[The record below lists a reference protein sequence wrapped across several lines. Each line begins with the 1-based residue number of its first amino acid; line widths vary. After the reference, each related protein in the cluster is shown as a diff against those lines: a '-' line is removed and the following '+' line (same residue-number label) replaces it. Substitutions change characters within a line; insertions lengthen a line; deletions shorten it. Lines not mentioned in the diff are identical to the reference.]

1 MKIAVAGGTG
11 IAGRHVTGSVR
22 AAGHTAVVLSR
33 SAGADLLDG
42 HGLADALRG
51 VSAVI
56 DVTNTTT
63 ARRARSVAFFG
74 TVTRNLLE
82 AEQRAGVGHH
92 VALSI
97 VGTDRVDFG
106 YYLGKRHQEELVLA
120 GPVPG
125 SVLRTTQFHEFAGQ
139 LLDRFRGPVA
149 LAPRMLS
156 QPVAAAEAAAA
167 LVELALA
174 GPAGLAPELAGPQE
188 FWMADLVRRVARAR
202 GQHRPVLA
210 VRLPGA
216 AGKAMA
222 GGGQLPTGP
231 GPRGVLTFDEWLA
244 AGGATGPV
252 PASTG
257 PASTGPAS
265 TGPASTGRAGR

>member
-11 IAGRHVTGSVR
+11 VTGRHVTESVR

-33 SAGADLLDG
+33 SAGVDLLEG

-63 ARRARSVAFFG
+63 TRRARSVAFFG
-74 TVTRNLLE
+74 TVTRNLLA
-82 AEQRAGVGHH
+82 AEQQAGTGHH

-97 VGTDRVDFG
+97 IGTDRVDFG
-106 YYLGKRHQEELVLA
+106 YYLGKRRQEELVLA

-139 LLDRFRGPVA
+139 LLDRVRGPVA
-149 LAPRMLS
+149 LAPQMLS

-167 LVELALA
+167 LVGLALA
-174 GPAGLAPELAGPQE
+174 GPAGLAPELAG
-188 FWMADLVRRVARAR
+188 RRSSGWRTWS
-202 GQHRPVLA
+202 
-210 VRLPGA
+210 
-216 AGKAMA
+216 AGW
-222 GGGQLPTGP
+222 P
-231 GPRGVLTFDEWLA
+231 GPA
-244 AGGATGPV
+244 
-252 PASTG
+252 
-257 PASTGPAS
+257 
-265 TGPASTGRAGR
+265 ASTGRCWRSAFPARPGRRWPGAGSCRRARDRGAC